1 MSEEYNP
8 TTVPAL
14 TGIKGLCPRCQ
25 RGHLFRGLLKLAPQ
39 CEVCGLDFSFA
50 DPADGPAFFAMSIV
64 AVPALAFA
72 LWLQFT
78 YEPSL
83 LVHLIVTV
91 PLTLVVSLILLRPLK
106 GWLVCSQYFHK
117 AEQGSIDYEW
127 HRLAAEQKRS
137 RTDQERTAGQGRLVD
152 KSD

>member
-25 RGHLFRGLLKLAPQ
+25 RGHLFQGVLKLAPK

-83 LVHLIVTV
+83 WVHLIVTV
-91 PLTLVVSLILLRPLK
+91 PLTLVVSVALLRPLK

-117 AEQGSIDYEW
+117 AEQGSIDHEW
-127 HRLAAEQKRS
+127 HRLAAEQDKA
-137 RTDQERTAGQGRLVD
+137 RTDKEPSSGSQ
-152 KSD
+152 S